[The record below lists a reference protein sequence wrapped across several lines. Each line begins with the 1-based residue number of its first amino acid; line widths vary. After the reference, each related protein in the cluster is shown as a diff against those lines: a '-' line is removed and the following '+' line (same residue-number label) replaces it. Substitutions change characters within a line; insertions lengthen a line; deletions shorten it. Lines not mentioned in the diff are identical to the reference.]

1 MDLRSV
7 WALVYGAAAA
17 LAVAGVLVATGRF
30 EELVLVAGVVV
41 IAGWWLF
48 LRGR

>member
-7 WALVYGAAAA
+7 WALVYGGAAA
-17 LAVAGVLVATGRF
+17 LVIAGVLVVTGRF
-30 EELVLVAGVVV
+30 GELLLLAGLVA